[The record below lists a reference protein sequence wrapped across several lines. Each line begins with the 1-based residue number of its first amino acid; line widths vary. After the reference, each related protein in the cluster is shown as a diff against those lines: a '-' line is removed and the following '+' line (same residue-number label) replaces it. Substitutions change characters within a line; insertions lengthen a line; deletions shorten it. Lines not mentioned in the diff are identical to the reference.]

1 MTQATARQVL
11 LKDAEFLGMK
21 FEDFVKFVG
30 ANPLAQPQRTLAA
43 YRVYVN

>member
-11 LKDAEFLGMK
+11 IKDAEFLGMK
-21 FEDFVKFVG
+21 FEDYIEFVQ
-30 ANPLAQPQRTLAA
+30 ANPLAQTQRTLAA